1 MKAVTVE
8 QAAALCVV
16 AGDWRHHCFGGSH
29 LQRQNFFG
37 LEEERHG
44 NELTQPSCRFDSI
57 FTVISR
63 IITLLKSSTYFSQD
77 KPHKRRD
84 VSDYTVMC
92 VSFGLKGISNVHQV
106 CPLQVVPV

>member
-8 QAAALCVV
+8 RAAALCVV
-16 AGDWRHHCFGGSH
+16 AGDWRHRCFGGLH

-44 NELTQPSCRFDSI
+44 NGLTQPSCRFDSI
-57 FTVISR
+57 FTFISGV
-63 IITLLKSSTYFSQD
+63 ITLLKSSTYFSQD

-84 VSDYTVMC
+84 MRKYWN
-92 VSFGLKGISNVHQV
+92 LII
-106 CPLQVVPV
+106 P